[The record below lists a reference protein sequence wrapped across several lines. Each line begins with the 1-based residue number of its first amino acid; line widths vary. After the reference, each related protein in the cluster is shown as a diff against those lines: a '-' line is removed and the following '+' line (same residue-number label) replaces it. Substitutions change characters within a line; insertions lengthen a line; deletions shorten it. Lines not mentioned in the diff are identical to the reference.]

1 MKKQIIIIMH
11 YIDKEPCQCHYTT
24 WKNSNII
31 WIGGQ
36 AFFTNIKLQP
46 DQAREGE
53 SLYNCNVI
61 ESDDF
66 LIPPLIIK
74 VVGTSEAKQRHEKIT
89 ARKISFYLEDR
100 FFFSPYGNTIHI
112 THVDYWNKNSAT
124 ITLVFCHIY
133 HWVSTFFWPTISK
146 VFIVWI

>member
-1 MKKQIIIIMH
+1 MGRPSASH
-11 YIDKEPCQCHYTT
+11 DHG
-24 WKNSNII
+24 WL
-31 WIGGQ
+31 G
-36 AFFTNIKLQP
+36 IKLQP

-89 ARKISFYLEDR
+89 ARKIALPSCVY
-100 FFFSPYGNTIHI
+100 I
-112 THVDYWNKNSAT
+112 VD
-124 ITLVFCHIY
+124 I
-133 HWVSTFFWPTISK
+133 
-146 VFIVWI
+146 

>member
-1 MKKQIIIIMH
+1 MPLYYM
-11 YIDKEPCQCHYTT
+11 
-24 WKNSNII
+24 KNSNII

-89 ARKISFYLEDR
+89 ARKIALPSCVYCRYVLFYLLHR
-100 FFFSPYGNTIHI
+100 
-112 THVDYWNKNSAT
+112 
-124 ITLVFCHIY
+124 
-133 HWVSTFFWPTISK
+133 
-146 VFIVWI
+146 